1 MGQPVL
7 PVRTIACC
15 WRSMPIVYTVGDMLL
30 FNMKFIVAG
39 ELLVLIALGNQ
50 DE

>member
-1 MGQPVL
+1 
-7 PVRTIACC
+7 
-15 WRSMPIVYTVGDMLL
+15 MPIVYTVGDMLL

-50 DE
+50 DEQLFSREDFGFV